1 MRPDKKTQPW
11 EGGGGKRNHRYK
23 PGSILALVGQADA
36 FSVDTEA
43 ALAAAGFHSV
53 VFREGRSFLS
63 SIQQSTYEAVLLDWN
78 IPGLSGLN
86 IIEELRGP
94 IASTIPILVTTA
106 RDDDR
111 HVIEALDAGADDFI
125 VNPVSTQ
132 VLAAHLRA
140 RLRRSNGNDVNS
152 PNEEYGPYSF
162 DMRRLQVARN
172 GVWIDLAAR
181 EFWLARTLF
190 QNLGRPVARAFLTQK
205 VWGHANGVASRTLDA
220 HICRLRRKLDLLPA
234 FGFRIA
240 MVYGYGYRL
249 ETVSHDRPSGDL
261 RPNLIESEASA
272 TVGQRGIG
280 SPFSD

>member
-111 HVIEALDAGADDFI
+111 DVIEALDAGADDFI

-152 PNEEYGPYSF
+152 PNEEYGP
-162 DMRRLQVARN
+162 
-172 GVWIDLAAR
+172 
-181 EFWLARTLF
+181 
-190 QNLGRPVARAFLTQK
+190 
-205 VWGHANGVASRTLDA
+205 
-220 HICRLRRKLDLLPA
+220 
-234 FGFRIA
+234 
-240 MVYGYGYRL
+240 
-249 ETVSHDRPSGDL
+249 
-261 RPNLIESEASA
+261 
-272 TVGQRGIG
+272 
-280 SPFSD
+280 

>member
-11 EGGGGKRNHRYK
+11 GGGGKRNHKYT
-23 PGSILALVGQADA
+23 PGSILALVGEADA

-63 SIQQSTYEAVLLDWN
+63 SIQHSTYEVVLLDWN

-94 IASTIPILVTTA
+94 LASTLPILVTAA

-111 HVIEALDAGADDFI
+111 NVIEALDAGADDFI

-132 VLAAHLRA
+132 VLAARLRA
-140 RLRRSNGNDVNS
+140 SLRRSNVNS

-162 DMRRLQVARN
+162 DMRSLQVARN
-172 GVWIDLAAR
+172 GVWIDLAVR

-190 QNLGRPVARAFLTQK
+190 QNLGRPIARAFLTQK
-205 VWGHANGVASRTLDA
+205 VWGHANGVESRTLDA

-249 ETVSHDRPSGDL
+249 ETVSHDQPIGDM
-261 RPNLIESEASA
+261 RPNPIESEASA
-272 TVGQRGIG
+272 TVGRRGIG
-280 SPFSD
+280 AQFSD